1 MLEQILM
8 VGKPP
13 VVANKTLLLLQAD
26 KGGIDQAKAARA
38 FSKIPTVTTSTTAKF
53 NNKMFT
59 CTNTTSYFE
68 MIAAEKADLV
78 FASGDDYTIEW
89 WSRNNSI
96 AGSWWIYFAGNNTQ
110 SYMRNNGSSIVL
122 RDQVNGLTFGN
133 GFWPL
138 SNWTHVAIVCKAGT
152 VKLYINGSTAV
163 TGAGFASGG
172 WGSPGSIGRIGF
184 GEATMFG
191 DIDQIRISNVARYGG
206 NFSVPTAPFILD

>member
-8 VGKPP
+8 AGKAPA
-13 VVANKTLLLLQAD
+13 VANKTLLLLQAD
-26 KGGIDQAKAARA
+26 KGGIDQAKPARA
-38 FSKIPTVTTSTTAKF
+38 FTKTPTVTTSSVAKF

-78 FASGDDYTIEW
+78 FASTDDYTIEW

-110 SYMRNNGSSIVL
+110 SYMRNTGSAIAL
-122 RDQVNGLTFGN
+122 RDQVNGLTFN
-133 GFWPL
+133 NNFWPL
-138 SNWTHVAIVCKAGT
+138 TNWTHVAVVCKAGT

-191 DIDQIRISNVARYGG
+191 DIDQIRISKVARYDG

>member
-8 VGKPP
+8 AGKAPA
-13 VVANKTLLLLQAD
+13 VANKTLLLLQAD
-26 KGGIDQAKAARA
+26 KGGVDQAKTTRA
-38 FSKIPTVTTSTTAKF
+38 FTKTPTVTTSSVAKF

-110 SYMRNNGSSIVL
+110 SYMRNTGSVIAL
-122 RDQVNGLTFGN
+122 RDQANGLTFN
-133 GFWPL
+133 NNFWPL
-138 SNWTHVAIVCKAGT
+138 TNWTHVAIVCKAGT
-152 VKLYINGSTAV
+152 VKLYINGSTSV

-191 DIDQIRISNVARYGG
+191 DIDQIRISKVARYDG
-206 NFSVPTAPFILD
+206 NFSVPTVPFILD